1 MKEDKF
7 NQIIEKRVFWTDYS
21 INIVLDT
28 LCPGL
33 YDSSCF
39 VRLSDNFSYKA
50 KKSKEKFGKGI
61 NNCVFQE
68 TVKGVFLPNQM
79 IICDSL
85 YGFTSANIYDNN
97 STNES
102 WLFVIFVKR
111 NIYDSFFK
119 IPYSGYEPA
128 DCLPHQVIDCL
139 IKNFQGYIFNEKL
152 GETNIAVENDPLN
165 ILRNAGSLVLNSV
178 AICMLNNIPFFS
190 LSEAINKISYL
201 SYEKKMIGNNG
212 ILFAKRTRP
221 NEIKLLSEKIEN
233 LIKFSKKIDVE
244 PDPKTV
250 DEINKAIDDCESI
263 QAEIDAPY
271 ELPGAG
277 KNVGY
282 ILSYKNPVPIGES
295 RHIRKLLET
304 TGNDIFLISD
314 SDAVFGFGKVKSS
327 TCGNFYI
334 KFRDVGKWSFY
345 LDDNCVLEY
354 ENGIPHLPKP
364 EFSTESFRN
373 SFFECFGK
381 TELTENYAEKYS
393 DIIESAVK
401 EQNGAII
408 VINSNAKDEAQRLS
422 KQSTCINTKKL
433 DKNNIKALIKI
444 DGAVLADQELNCYSF
459 SVILDGIASC
469 EVGTPARGSRYNSSY
484 RYWYTRKEEGDKL
497 LLVVISDDGM
507 VDVIK

>member
-7 NQIIEKRVFWTDYS
+7 NQIMEKRVFWTDYS
-21 INIVLDT
+21 VNVVLDA
-28 LCPGL
+28 LCPNL

-39 VRLSDNFSYKA
+39 IRINDGFSYTA
-50 KKSKEKFGKGI
+50 KDSKKNFAKGI
-61 NNCVFQE
+61 KNCVFQ
-68 TVKGVFLPNQM
+68 KIIKDFSCSPKSM
-79 IICDSL
+79 IPYDSL
-85 YGFTSANIYDNN
+85 YGFTSAVISDCNKID
-97 STNES
+97 EK
-102 WLFVIFVKR
+102 WLFVIFVKKDVY
-111 NIYDSFFK
+111 NSFFK
-119 IPYSGYEPA
+119 IPYKDYEPA

-139 IKNFQGYIFNEKL
+139 IQNVRGDIFNDKI
-152 GETNIAVENDPLN
+152 GEAGIAVKNETLN
-165 ILRNAGSLVLNSV
+165 VLRHAGSLVLNSV
-178 AICMLNNIPFFS
+178 AMCKLNNFSFFS

-201 SYEKKMIGNNG
+201 SYEKKVIGNNG
-212 ILFAKRTRP
+212 ILFARRTRP
-221 NEIKLLSEKIEN
+221 DEIKLLSEKIEK
-233 LIKFSKKIDVE
+233 LFKLSKKIDAE
-244 PDPKTV
+244 SDPKTV
-250 DEINKAIDDCESI
+250 DEINKAIDDCENI
-263 QAEIDAPY
+263 QDEIGASY
-271 ELPGAG
+271 ELPGDG
-277 KNVGY
+277 KNVKY

-314 SDAVFGFGKVKSS
+314 SDAVFGLGKVKSS

-345 LDDNCVLEY
+345 LDDNCILEY

-364 EFSTESFRN
+364 EFSTEIFKN

-381 TELTENYAEKYS
+381 TESTENYAEKYS

-408 VINSNAKDEAQRLS
+408 VINSKAKDEAQRLS

-459 SVILDGIASC
+459 GVILDGIASC
-469 EVGTPARGSRYNSSY
+469 EVGTPARGS
-484 RYWYTRKEEGDKL
+484 
-497 LLVVISDDGM
+497 
-507 VDVIK
+507 